1 MGEIYIGGEWDYR
14 LKMYGIY
21 GTVAGNPAGAA
32 IIDLVKKTKRD
43 LNFVPRNA
51 KDVFNSGKCNAETV
65 AKKLLD
71 QAPKGAGPGPATLYR
86 GDKDNPAT
94 FEDERYDVV
103 PFGVR
108 GAGVGSDVD
117 IHFRP

>member
-65 AKKLLD
+65 AKKLRNEIKHRRE
-71 QAPKGAGPGPATLYR
+71 QGPALRRCT
-86 GDKDNPAT
+86 GAT
-94 FEDERYDVV
+94 KTTPPPLRMSVMTSS
-103 PFGVR
+103 R
-108 GAGVGSDVD
+108 LA
-117 IHFRP
+117 